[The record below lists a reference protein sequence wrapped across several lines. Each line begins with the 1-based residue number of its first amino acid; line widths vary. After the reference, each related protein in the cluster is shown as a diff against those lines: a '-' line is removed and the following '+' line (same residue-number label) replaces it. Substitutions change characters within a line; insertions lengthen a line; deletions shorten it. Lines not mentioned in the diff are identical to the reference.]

1 MTQKTL
7 IYFLIFGTFLE
18 SNASELS
25 KYVGQW
31 EDTIKSKGLKI
42 TLKEN
47 GQCILFKDNKIIVK
61 ETDCIWDKTNHIVYY
76 KVSNKKESFYFK
88 LDNNELIL
96 EEDKRSLTR
105 EKADSI
111 MHKIN

>member
-7 IYFLIFGTFLE
+7 IYLSLIFGTFLE
-18 SNASELS
+18 SNASKLS

-47 GQCILFKDNKIIVK
+47 
-61 ETDCIWDKTNHIVYY
+61 
-76 KVSNKKESFYFK
+76 
-88 LDNNELIL
+88 
-96 EEDKRSLTR
+96 
-105 EKADSI
+105 
-111 MHKIN
+111 